1 VTRLGGAARAWLGA
15 ACAAAIGFAC
25 GRAATHTAATTPAP
39 TERAPTEGAEDGL
52 IARLA
57 RDASG
62 YLGATYG
69 GLAYGGAAYG
79 GDPGMRLASGRA
91 TMYGDYDLPDD
102 EVRQPWRP
110 PARPYQLGYDVR
122 EGAAAGAIS
131 GTVRWPNPPA
141 RTARGCDP
149 RPIVGARGQL
159 ADAVVF
165 LEDIEA
171 GRQVL
176 RGLTSGSSNFRRL
189 QIGGTIIARDC
200 GAVPRVQLIAPLGAT
215 LRVSRN
221 NRGPAALV
229 ATAADRTG
237 TTPLFQITLPGTG
250 VEREVALDLPGIY
263 AMRAADAPALGWIV
277 VQGHPYF
284 AITDADGAFR
294 LDTVPPGTYRLQVWI
309 PPLDP
314 ASADPGR
321 SQPRVLSRTVT
332 VRQGAV
338 VRVALSL

>member
-1 VTRLGGAARAWLGA
+1 MTRFNGAARACIGA

-25 GRAATHTAATTPAP
+25 GRAATRTAATPAA
-39 TERAPTEGAEDGL
+39 TKRASDGL

-62 YLGATYG
+62 YLGASYG
-69 GLAYGGAAYG
+69 GLAYGGAVYG
-79 GDPGMRLASGRA
+79 TDPGARANPARA
-91 TMYGDYDLPDD
+91 TMYGNFELPDD
-102 EVRQPWRP
+102 QLRQPWRP

-122 EGAAAGAIS
+122 EGTAAGAIS
-131 GTVRWPNPPA
+131 GTVRWQQPPA
-141 RTARGCDP
+141 RTARGCDST
-149 RPIVGARGQL
+149 PIVGARGQL

-165 LEDIEA
+165 LEDIAA

-200 GAVPRVQLIAPLGAT
+200 GAVPRVQLIAPLGST
-215 LRVSRN
+215 LRVSRG

-229 ATAADRTG
+229 ATAADRAG
-237 TTPLFQITLPGTG
+237 TTPLFRIALPGTG
-250 VEREVALDLPGIY
+250 AEREVALDLPGIY
-263 AMRAADAPALGWIV
+263 AVRAADAEALGWIV

-284 AITDADGAFR
+284 AITDADGGFR
-294 LDTVPPGTYRLQVWI
+294 MDAVPPGTYRLQVWI

-314 ASADPGR
+314 TSADPGR
-321 SQPRVLSRTVT
+321 SRPRLLSRTVT

-338 VRVALSL
+338 ARVALSL

>member
-1 VTRLGGAARAWLGA
+1 MTRLGAAARACLGA

-25 GRAATHTAATTPAP
+25 GRAATHTAATAAAP
-39 TERAPTEGAEDGL
+39 TERATDGL

-57 RDASG
+57 HDASG

-69 GLAYGGAAYG
+69 GLAYGAVIYG
-79 GDPGMRLASGRA
+79 GGPDARLAAGRA
-91 TMYGDYDLPDD
+91 TMYGDFELPEED
-102 EVRQPWRP
+102 VRQWRP
-110 PARPYQLGYDVR
+110 PVRPYQLDYEVR

-131 GTVRWPNPPA
+131 GTVRWQNPPA

-149 RPIVGARGQL
+149 TPIIGARGQL

-165 LEDIEA
+165 LEDIRA
-171 GRQVL
+171 GRQML
-176 RGLTSGSSNFRRL
+176 RGLTSGSSSFRRL

-215 LRVSRN
+215 LRVSRGN
-221 NRGPAALV
+221 KGPAEMV
-229 ATAADRTG
+229 ATAADRAG
-237 TTPLFQITLPGTG
+237 TSPLFRLALPGG
-250 VEREVALDLPGIY
+250 GAEREVALDLPGIY

-284 AITDADGAFR
+284 AITDTDGAFR
-294 LDTVPPGTYRLQVWI
+294 LDAVPPGTYRLRVWV

-314 ASADPGR
+314 TSADSSR
-321 SQPRVLSRTVT
+321 SQPRVLSRTIT

-338 VRVALSL
+338 ARVALSL